1 MAPVASP
8 LIQSLETSSLP
19 SLPHVLLRVLDA
31 CNSNETSFS
40 AIAEIISKDAALSSK
55 VIGASSSAL
64 YGKPNKITAF
74 EQKLVMLGLDMVRT
88 IAISSSVYQ
97 VFSNISSSS
106 PEFDMKSFWGR
117 SLTSATLA
125 KLIAQETAYPH
136 PEEAYLTGLLLDVG
150 QLVLWSNF
158 PKQYATLSANVDDD
172 LQLMQRETEEIGS
185 NHCEVGA
192 WLVGSWHL
200 NSFMADAVLYH
211 HVLASRVTDAH
222 PLIRIAHVANSMSL
236 ANPGNEERLAD
247 GAALLG
253 ITLADSRRMI
263 TKARELVTKIAQT
276 LEIEIDTGTTGAAEA
291 GAAPEKPDQDKFHQ
305 KKMQLALEV
314 RDIALVDGIAL
325 GVTSA
330 PPSLDGILLAIQRS
344 LHILFGFQNI
354 IFFLRDQESGTLH
367 GKSLAS
373 QHELVNEMAIPPKRG
388 NSIVT
393 DVLLVR
399 SAYSSFVSGENGTLT
414 VLDDQIARLMQ
425 AEGFY
430 CQPMIAQDT
439 IVGSMLF
446 GLAKVQLP
454 QVEKQRK
461 LISMFAQ
468 QASQTLAAWHV
479 DNEQARRTEFEV
491 MSASRAKARQ
501 VVHEANNP
509 LSIIKNY
516 IKLLSVKLPQED
528 TVQGDLAIIREE
540 IDRVTKIIRQVTE
553 ATEAYANPLE
563 ELNVNGVIQD
573 LYKIF
578 FESLFAQH
586 QITVQTQLAPSLPNI
601 VADKD
606 KLKQVLINLMKNAA
620 EAMQEGGLLL
630 ISTRGEIIRDGNEYI
645 EISLVDN
652 GPGIPKHIMAD
663 LFKPVSSTKG
673 KGHAGL
679 GLLIVKNLVDELKGR
694 IFCQSNEI
702 SGTAFQILLPVT
714 AKVVLMDR

>member
-40 AIAEIISKDAALSSK
+40 AIAEIINKDAALSSK

-125 KLIAQETAYPH
+125 KLIAQETDYPH

-158 PKQYATLSANVDDD
+158 PKQYAMLSVGVVDD

-192 WLVGSWHL
+192 WLAGSWHL

-211 HVLASRVTDAH
+211 HVLASRVADAH

-236 ANPGNEERLAD
+236 VNPDDEEMLAD

-253 ITLADSRRMI
+253 ITPADSRRMI
-263 TKARELVTKIAQT
+263 AKARELVTKIALS
-276 LEIEIDTGTTGAAEA
+276 LEIEIDIGTGEDGAT
-291 GAAPEKPDQDKFHQ
+291 PEKPDQDKFHQ

-314 RDIALVDGIAL
+314 RDIALVDGIVL
-325 GVTSA
+325 GVTAA

-354 IFFLRDQESGTLH
+354 IFFLRDRESGALH
-367 GKSLAS
+367 GKSLAW
-373 QHELVNEMAIPPKRG
+373 QHDLVNEMVIPPKRG

-393 DVLLVR
+393 DVLFVR
-399 SAYSSFVSGENGTLT
+399 SAYSSFVSGDNGTLT

-430 CQPMIAQDT
+430 CQPLISQDT
-439 IVGSMLF
+439 LVGTMLF

-454 QVEKQRK
+454 HVEKQRK

-479 DNEQARRTEFEV
+479 DNEQVQRTEFEV
-491 MSASRAKARQ
+491 MTASRAKARQ

-553 ATEAYANPLE
+553 VTEVYASPLE
-563 ELNVNGVIQD
+563 ELNVNSVIQD

-586 QITVQTQLAPSLPNI
+586 QITAQTQLDPSLPSI
-601 VADKD
+601 VADRD

-620 EAMQEGGLLL
+620 ESMQEGGLLL
-630 ISTRGEIIRDGNEYI
+630 ISTRGKIIRDGNEYI

-663 LFKPVSSTKG
+663 LFKPVTSTKG

-702 SGTAFQILLPVT
+702 SGTAFQILLPVP

>member
-1 MAPVASP
+1 
-8 LIQSLETSSLP
+8 
-19 SLPHVLLRVLDA
+19 LPHVLLRVLDA

-40 AIAEIISKDAALSSK
+40 AIAEIISKDTALSSK

-74 EQKLVMLGLDMVRT
+74 EQKLIMLGLDMVRT

-125 KLIAQETAYPH
+125 KLLAQETDYPH

-158 PKQYATLSANVDDD
+158 PKQYATLSADVVDD

-200 NSFMADAVLYH
+200 NSFLADAVLYH

-236 ANPGNEERLAD
+236 ANPSDEEKLAD
-247 GAALLG
+247 AALLLG
-253 ITLADSRRMI
+253 ITLADSRRI
-263 TKARELVTKIAQT
+263 ISKARELVTKIAQS
-276 LEIEIDTGTTGAAEA
+276 LDIEIEIDTGTAGAPEA
-291 GAAPEKPDQDKFHQ
+291 GATSEKPDQDKLHQ
-305 KKMQLALEV
+305 KRMQLALEV

-325 GVTSA
+325 GVTAA
-330 PPSLDGILLAIQRS
+330 PPTLDGILLAIQRS

-354 IFFLRDQESGTLH
+354 IFFLRDRESGTLH

-373 QHELVNEMAIPPKRG
+373 QQELVNEMAIPPRRG

-393 DVLLVR
+393 DVLHVR
-399 SAYSSFVSGENGTLT
+399 SAYSSFVSAENGTLT

-430 CQPMIAQDT
+430 CQPLVAQDT
-439 IVGSMLF
+439 IVGTVLF

-479 DNEQARRTEFEV
+479 DNEQVQRTEFEAI
-491 MSASRAKARQ
+491 SASRAKARQ

-553 ATEAYANPLE
+553 VTEAYANPLE

-586 QITVQTQLAPSLPNI
+586 QIVVQTQLDPSLPNI
-601 VADKD
+601 VADRD

-620 EAMQEGGLLL
+620 EAMPEGGLLL
-630 ISTRGEIIRDGNEYI
+630 ISTRGNIIRDGNEYV
-645 EISLVDN
+645 EISIVDN
-652 GPGIPKHIMAD
+652 GPGIPRHIMAD

-679 GLLIVKNLVDELKGR
+679 GLMIVKNLVDELKGR

-702 SGTAFQILLPVT
+702 SGTAFQVLLPVT
-714 AKVVLMDR
+714 AAVVLTDR

>member
-1 MAPVASP
+1 MAPAASQ
-8 LIQSLETSSLP
+8 LIQGLETSNLP

-31 CNSNETSFS
+31 CNRNETSLR
-40 AIAEIISKDAALSSK
+40 AIAEIINKDTALSSK

-64 YGKPNKITAF
+64 FGKPNNITTF
-74 EQKLVMLGLDMVRT
+74 EQKLIMLGLDMVRT

-97 VFSNISSSS
+97 VFSNISSS
-106 PEFDMKSFWGR
+106 PEFDLKSFWGR

-125 KLIAQETAYPH
+125 KLIAQEIAYPH

-158 PKQYATLSANVDDD
+158 PKQYATLSADVVDDV
-172 LQLMQRETEEIGS
+172 QLMQRETEEIGS

-192 WLVGSWHL
+192 WLAGSWHL

-211 HVLASRVTDAH
+211 HVLAARVADAH
-222 PLIRIAHVANSMSL
+222 PLIRIAHVANSLSL
-236 ANPGNEERLAD
+236 ASPDDEERLAD
-247 GAALLG
+247 GSALLG
-253 ITLADSRRMI
+253 ITLEDSRRMMDAA
-263 TKARELVTKIAQT
+263 KGLVAEIAQS
-276 LEIEIDTGTTGAAEA
+276 LDIDIDTGAGVAEEGTTS
-291 GAAPEKPDQDKFHQ
+291 EKPDRDKFRQ
-305 KKMQLALEV
+305 KRMQLALEV

-344 LHILFGFQNI
+344 LYILFGFQNSV
-354 IFFLRDQESGTLH
+354 FFLRDRETGALH
-367 GKSLAS
+367 GKSLAW
-373 QHELVNEMAIPPKRG
+373 QQELVNEMVIPSKKG

-393 DVLLVR
+393 DVLFTR
-399 SAYSSFVSGENGTLT
+399 SADSSFASAGNGALS

-430 CQPMIAQDT
+430 CQPLIVQDVV
-439 IVGSMLF
+439 VGAMLF
-446 GLAKVQLP
+446 GLARVQLP
-454 QVEKQRK
+454 QAEKQRK

-468 QASQTLAAWHV
+468 QAAQTLAAWHV
-479 DNEQARRTEFEV
+479 ANEQVQRIEFEA
-491 MSASRAKARQ
+491 MSASRVKARQ
-501 VVHEANNP
+501 MVHEANNP

-516 IKLLSVKLPQED
+516 IKLLGVKLPQED
-528 TVQGDLAIIREE
+528 SAQGDLAIIREE
-540 IDRVTKIIRQVTE
+540 IDRVAKIIRQVSE
-553 ATEAYANPLE
+553 AAEAYANPLE
-563 ELNVNGVIQD
+563 ELSVNGVIQD

-578 FESLFAQH
+578 LEALFAQH
-586 QITVQTQLAPSLPNI
+586 HIAVQTQLDPSLPVI
-601 VADKD
+601 VTDRD

-620 EAMQEGGLLL
+620 EAMQEGGLLV
-630 ISTRGEIIRDGNEYI
+630 ISTRGNIIRDGNEYV

-652 GPGIPKHIMAD
+652 GPGIPSHIMAN

-679 GLLIVKNLVDELKGR
+679 GLSIVKNLVDELKGR

-714 AKVVLMDR
+714 ATVVLMDR

>member
-1 MAPVASP
+1 MAPATSQ
-8 LIQSLETSSLP
+8 LIQSLETSNLP

-31 CNSNETSFS
+31 CNRNETSLK
-40 AIAEIISKDAALSSK
+40 AIAEIINKDTALSSK
-55 VIGASSSAL
+55 VIGASSSTL
-64 YGKPNKITAF
+64 FGKPNNITTF
-74 EQKLVMLGLDMVRT
+74 EQKLIMLGLDMVRT

-97 VFSNISSSS
+97 VFSNFSSS
-106 PEFDMKSFWGR
+106 PEFDLKSFWNR
-117 SLTSATLA
+117 SLTAATLA
-125 KLIAQETAYPH
+125 KLIAQETSYPH

-158 PKQYATLSANVDDD
+158 PKQYATLSVDDVDD
-172 LQLMQRETEEIGS
+172 LHLMQRETEEIGS

-192 WLVGSWHL
+192 WLTGSWHL

-211 HVLASRVTDAH
+211 HESAARVTDAH
-222 PLIRIAHVANSMSL
+222 PLIRIAHVANSLSM
-236 ANPGNEERLAD
+236 ANPSDEESLAD

-253 ITLADSRRMI
+253 ITLEDSRRMI
-263 TKARELVTKIAQT
+263 GMARGLVIEIARS
-276 LEIEIDTGTTGAAEA
+276 LEIEIDTGTGATED
-291 GAAPEKPDQDKFHQ
+291 GATPEKPDRDKFRQ
-305 KKMQLALEV
+305 KRMQLALEV

-354 IFFLRDQESGTLH
+354 IFFLRDRESGTLH
-367 GKSLAS
+367 GKSLAW
-373 QHELVNEMAIPPKRG
+373 QHELVNEIAIPSKKG

-393 DVLLVR
+393 DVLLAR
-399 SAYSSFVSGENGTLT
+399 SAGSSFASGENGTLT
-414 VLDDQIARLMQ
+414 VLDDQIARVMQ

-430 CQPMIAQDT
+430 CQPLIAQDAV
-439 IVGSMLF
+439 VGAMLF
-446 GLAKVQLP
+446 GLARVQLP
-454 QVEKQRK
+454 QAEKQRK

-468 QASQTLAAWHV
+468 QAAQTLAAWHV
-479 DNEQARRTEFEV
+479 ANEQVQRIEFEV

-501 VVHEANNP
+501 IVHEASNP

-516 IKLLSVKLPQED
+516 IKLLGVKLPQED
-528 TVQGDLAIIREE
+528 PAQGDLAIIKEE
-540 IDRVTKIIRQVTE
+540 IDRVTRIIRQVSE
-553 ATEAYANPLE
+553 AAEAYANPLE

-573 LYKIF
+573 LCKIF
-578 FESLFAQH
+578 LEPLFAQH
-586 QITVQTQLAPSLPNI
+586 QIAVQTQLDPTLPNI
-601 VADKD
+601 LSDRD

-630 ISTRGEIIRDGNEYI
+630 ISTRGKIMRDGNEYI

-652 GPGIPKHIMAD
+652 GPGIPGHIMAD

-679 GLLIVKNLVDELKGR
+679 GLSIVKNLVDELKGR

-702 SGTAFQILLPVT
+702 SGTTYQILLPVT
-714 AKVVLMDR
+714 ATVVLMDR

>member
-1 MAPVASP
+1 MAPVASQ
-8 LIQSLETSSLP
+8 LIQSLETSNLP

-31 CNSNETSFS
+31 CNRNETSLK
-40 AIAEIISKDAALSSK
+40 AIAEIINKDTALSSK
-55 VIGASSSAL
+55 VIGAASSSL
-64 YGKPNKITAF
+64 FGKTNNITTF
-74 EQKLVMLGLDMVRT
+74 EQKLTMLGLDMVRT

-97 VFSNISSSS
+97 VFSNISSS
-106 PEFDMKSFWGR
+106 PEFDLKSFWGR

-125 KLIAQETAYPH
+125 KLLAKEIAYPH

-158 PKQYATLSANVDDD
+158 PKQYATLSADAVDD

-192 WLVGSWHL
+192 WLAGNWHL

-211 HVLASRVTDAH
+211 HEPAARVADAH
-222 PLIRIAHVANSMSL
+222 PLIRIAHVANSLSL
-236 ANPGNEERLAD
+236 ANPGDEERLAD

-253 ITLADSRRMI
+253 IALEDSRRMMD
-263 TKARELVTKIAQT
+263 KAKVLVTEIAQS
-276 LEIEIDTGTTGAAEA
+276 LEIEIDTGTGAMED
-291 GAAPEKPDQDKFHQ
+291 GATSDKPDRDRFRQ
-305 KKMQLALEV
+305 KRMQLALEV

-325 GVTSA
+325 GVTAA

-344 LHILFGFQNI
+344 LHILFGFQNCV
-354 IFFLRDQESGTLH
+354 FFLRDRVSGILH
-367 GKSLAS
+367 GKSLAW
-373 QHELVNEMAIPPKRG
+373 QQELVNEMAIPSKKG
-388 NSIVT
+388 NSVVT
-393 DVLLVR
+393 DMLLAK
-399 SAYSSFVSGENGTLT
+399 SAGSSFALGENGTLT

-425 AEGFY
+425 VEGFY
-430 CQPMIAQDT
+430 CQPMVAQDVV
-439 IVGSMLF
+439 VGAMLF
-446 GLAKVQLP
+446 GLARVQLP
-454 QVEKQRK
+454 QAEKQRK
-461 LISMFAQ
+461 LISMFAL
-468 QASQTLAAWHV
+468 QAAQTLAAWHV
-479 DNEQARRTEFEV
+479 ASEQVQRIEFEV

-501 VVHEANNP
+501 IVHEANNP

-516 IKLLSVKLPQED
+516 IKLLGVKLPQED
-528 TVQGDLAIIREE
+528 PAQGDLAIIKEE
-540 IDRVTKIIRQVTE
+540 IDRVTKIIRQVSE
-553 ATEAYANPLE
+553 AAEAYANPLE

-578 FESLFAQH
+578 LESLFAQH
-586 QITVQTQLAPSLPNI
+586 QIAVQTQLDPSLPVI
-601 VADKD
+601 VADRD

-630 ISTRGEIIRDGNEYI
+630 ISTRGKIMRDGNEYI

-652 GPGIPKHIMAD
+652 GPGIPGHIMAE

-679 GLLIVKNLVDELKGR
+679 GLSIVKNLVDELKGR

-714 AKVVLMDR
+714 ATVALMDR

>member
-1 MAPVASP
+1 MAPVASQ
-8 LIQSLETSSLP
+8 LIQSLETSNLP

-31 CNSNETSFS
+31 CNRNETSLRV
-40 AIAEIISKDAALSSK
+40 IADIINKDTALSSK

-64 YGKPNKITAF
+64 FGKPNNITTF
-74 EQKLVMLGLDMVRT
+74 EQKLIMLGLDMVRT

-97 VFSNISSSS
+97 VFSNISSS
-106 PEFDMKSFWGR
+106 PEFDLKSFWGR

-125 KLIAQETAYPH
+125 KLLAQEIAYPH

-158 PKQYATLSANVDDD
+158 PKQYATLSADAVDD
-172 LQLMQRETEEIGS
+172 LHLMQRETEEIGS

-192 WLVGSWHL
+192 WLAGSWHL

-211 HVLASRVTDAH
+211 HEAASRVIDAH
-222 PLIRIAHVANSMSL
+222 TLIRIAHVANSLSL
-236 ANPGNEERLAD
+236 ANPSDEERLAD

-253 ITLADSRRMI
+253 ISLEDSRRMMD
-263 TKARELVTKIAQT
+263 TARGLVTEIAQS
-276 LEIEIDTGTTGAAEA
+276 LEIDIDTGA
-291 GAAPEKPDQDKFHQ
+291 GATEEGATPEKPDRDKFRQ
-305 KKMQLALEV
+305 KRMQLALEV

-325 GVTSA
+325 GVTAA

-354 IFFLRDQESGTLH
+354 VFFLRDRETGTLH
-367 GKSLAS
+367 GKSLAW
-373 QHELVNEMAIPPKRG
+373 QQEMVNEMAIPSKKG

-393 DVLLVR
+393 DVLLAR
-399 SAYSSFVSGENGTLT
+399 SAGSSFAPGEDGAMT

-430 CQPMIAQDT
+430 CQPLIAQDT
-439 IVGSMLF
+439 VVGTMLF
-446 GLAKVQLP
+446 GLARVQLP

-468 QASQTLAAWHV
+468 QAAQTLAAWYV
-479 DNEQARRTEFEV
+479 ANEQVQRIEFEA

-501 VVHEANNP
+501 IVHEANNP

-516 IKLLSVKLPQED
+516 IKLLGVKLPQED
-528 TVQGDLAIIREE
+528 PAQGDLAIIKEE
-540 IDRVTKIIRQVTE
+540 IDRVARIIRQVSE
-553 ATEAYANPLE
+553 AAEAYSNPLE

-578 FESLFAQH
+578 LESLFAQR
-586 QITVQTQLAPSLPNI
+586 QIAVQTQLDPSLPNI
-601 VADKD
+601 VADRD

-620 EAMQEGGLLL
+620 EAMPEGGLLL
-630 ISTRGEIIRDGNEYI
+630 ISTRGKIMRDGNEYI

-652 GPGIPKHIMAD
+652 GPGIPGHIMAD

-679 GLLIVKNLVDELKGR
+679 GLSIVKNLVDELKGR

-702 SGTAFQILLPVT
+702 SGTAFQVLLPVT
-714 AKVVLMDR
+714 ATVVLMDR

>member
-1 MAPVASP
+1 M
-8 LIQSLETSSLP
+8 IQSLETSNLP

-31 CNSNETSFS
+31 CNRNETSLKV
-40 AIAEIISKDAALSSK
+40 IAEIINKDTALSSK

-64 YGKPNKITAF
+64 FGKPNNITTF
-74 EQKLVMLGLDMVRT
+74 EQKLTMLGLDMVRT

-97 VFSNISSSS
+97 VFSNISSS
-106 PEFDMKSFWGR
+106 PEFDLKSFWGR

-125 KLIAQETAYPH
+125 KLLAQEAAYPH

-158 PKQYATLSANVDDD
+158 PKQYATLSADAVDD

-192 WLVGSWHL
+192 WLAGSWHL

-211 HVLASRVTDAH
+211 HEPLARVADAH
-222 PLIRIAHVANSMSL
+222 PLIRIAHVANSLSL
-236 ANPGNEERLAD
+236 ANPGDEERLAD

-253 ITLADSRRMI
+253 ITLEDSRRMMD
-263 TKARELVTKIAQT
+263 KARGMVTEIAQS
-276 LEIEIDTGTTGAAEA
+276 LEIDIDTGATEDGAT
-291 GAAPEKPDQDKFHQ
+291 PEKPDRDRSRQ
-305 KKMQLALEV
+305 KRMQLALEV

-354 IFFLRDQESGTLH
+354 IFFLRDRETGILH
-367 GKSLAS
+367 GKSLAW
-373 QHELVNEMAIPPKRG
+373 QQELVNEMAIPAKKG

-393 DVLLVR
+393 DALLAR
-399 SAYSSFVSGENGTLT
+399 SAGSSFAPGENGALSL
-414 VLDDQIARLMQ
+414 LDDQIARLMQ
-425 AEGFY
+425 VEGFY
-430 CQPMIAQDT
+430 CQPLVAQDAV
-439 IVGSMLF
+439 VGAMLF

-468 QASQTLAAWHV
+468 QAAQTLAAWHV
-479 DNEQARRTEFEV
+479 ANEQVQRIELEV

-501 VVHEANNP
+501 IVHEANNP

-516 IKLLSVKLPQED
+516 IKLLGVKLPQED
-528 TVQGDLAIIREE
+528 PAQGDLAIIKEE
-540 IDRVTKIIRQVTE
+540 IDRVTRIIRQVSE
-553 ATEAYANPLE
+553 AAEAYANPLE

-578 FESLFAQH
+578 LEALFAQH
-586 QITVQTQLAPSLPNI
+586 QISVQTQLDPSLPNI
-601 VADKD
+601 VADRD

-620 EAMQEGGLLL
+620 EAMQAGGLLL
-630 ISTRGEIIRDGNEYI
+630 ISTRGKIMRDGNEYI

-652 GPGIPKHIMAD
+652 GPGIPVHIMAD
-663 LFKPVSSTKG
+663 LFKPVASTKG
-673 KGHAGL
+673 RGHAGL
-679 GLLIVKNLVDELKGR
+679 GLSIVKNLVDELKGR

-714 AKVVLMDR
+714 ATVVLMDR

>member
-1 MAPVASP
+1 M
-8 LIQSLETSSLP
+8 IQSLETSNLP

-31 CNSNETSFS
+31 CNRNETSLR
-40 AIAEIISKDAALSSK
+40 AIAEIINKDTALSSK

-64 YGKPNKITAF
+64 YGKPNKITTL
-74 EQKLVMLGLDMVRT
+74 EQKLVLLGLDMVRT

-97 VFSNISSSS
+97 VFSNIGSS
-106 PEFDMKSFWGR
+106 PEFDLKAFWGR

-158 PKQYATLSANVDDD
+158 PKQYATLSADAVDD
-172 LQLMQRETEEIGS
+172 LQLMRRETEEIGS

-192 WLVGSWHL
+192 WLAGSWHL

-211 HVLASRVTDAH
+211 HVLASRVADAH
-222 PLIRIAHVANSMSL
+222 PLIRIAHVASSLSL
-236 ANPGNEERLAD
+236 ANPGDEEGLAN
-247 GAALLG
+247 GTALLG
-253 ITLADSRRMI
+253 IAPEDSRRMI
-263 TKARELVTKIAQT
+263 ATARELVTEIAQS
-276 LEIEIDTGTTGAAEA
+276 LEIEIDTGTGAAED
-291 GAAPEKPDQDKFHQ
+291 GGTPEKPDLDKSRQ
-305 KKMQLALEV
+305 KRMQLALEV

-325 GVTSA
+325 GVAAA

-344 LHILFGFQNI
+344 LHILFGFQNSV
-354 IFFLRDQESGTLH
+354 FFLRDRESGTLH
-367 GKSLAS
+367 GKSLAW
-373 QHELVNEMAIPPKRG
+373 QQDLINEMAIPSKRG

-393 DVLLVR
+393 DVLLTR
-399 SAYSSFVSGENGTLT
+399 SADSSFAPGKNGTLT

-430 CQPMIAQDT
+430 CQPLVAQDT
-439 IVGSMLF
+439 VVGAMLF
-446 GLAKVQLP
+446 GLARVQLP

-468 QASQTLAAWHV
+468 QSAQALAAWHV
-479 DNEQARRTEFEV
+479 ANEQVQRIELETI
-491 MSASRAKARQ
+491 SASRARARQ
-501 VVHEANNP
+501 VVHEASNP
-509 LSIIKNY
+509 LSVIKNY
-516 IKLLSVKLPQED
+516 IKLLGVKLPQED
-528 TVQGDLAIIREE
+528 PAQGDLAIIKEE
-540 IDRVTKIIRQVTE
+540 IDRVTKIIRRASE
-553 ATEAYANPLE
+553 AAEAHANPPE

-573 LYKIF
+573 LYQIF
-578 FESLFAQH
+578 LESLFVQH
-586 QITVQTQLAPSLPNI
+586 QIAVQTRLDPSLPNV
-601 VADKD
+601 VADRD

-620 EAMQEGGLLL
+620 EAMPEGGLLL
-630 ISTRGEIIRDGNEYI
+630 ISTRGKIMRDGNEYI

-652 GPGIPKHIMAD
+652 GPGIPGHIMAD

-679 GLLIVKNLVDELKGR
+679 GLSIVKNLVDELKGR

-714 AKVVLMDR
+714 ATVVLMDR

>member
-1 MAPVASP
+1 M
-8 LIQSLETSSLP
+8 
-19 SLPHVLLRVLDA
+19 PHVLLRVLDA
-31 CNSNETSFS
+31 CNSNEASFS
-40 AIAEIISKDAALSSK
+40 AIAEIINKDAALSSK

-64 YGKPNKITAF
+64 YGRPNKITAF
-74 EQKLVMLGLDMVRT
+74 EQKLIMLGLDMVRT

-125 KLIAQETAYPH
+125 KLIAQETDYPH

-158 PKQYATLSANVDDD
+158 PKQYAMLSASVVDDF
-172 LQLMQRETEEIGS
+172 QLMQRETEEIGS

-192 WLVGSWHL
+192 WLAGSWQL

-236 ANPGNEERLAD
+236 VTPDDETLAD

-253 ITLADSRRMI
+253 ITLADSRRI
-263 TKARELVTKIAQT
+263 IAKARELVTQIALS
-276 LEIEIDTGTTGAAEA
+276 LEIEIDTGTGATEA
-291 GAAPEKPDQDKFHQ
+291 GATPEKPDQDKFHQ
-305 KKMQLALEV
+305 KRMQLAQEV

-325 GVTSA
+325 GVSA
-330 PPSLDGILLAIQRS
+330 ASSSLDGILLAIQRS

-354 IFFLRDQESGTLH
+354 IFFLRDRKSGTLH
-367 GKSLAS
+367 GKSLAW
-373 QHELVNEMAIPPKRG
+373 QHDLVNEMEIPPKRG

-430 CQPMIAQDT
+430 CQPLIAQDT
-439 IVGSMLF
+439 IVGAMLF

-479 DNEQARRTEFEV
+479 DNEQVQRTESEV

-553 ATEAYANPLE
+553 ATEAYASPLE

-578 FESLFAQH
+578 FESLFAQN
-586 QITVQTQLAPSLPNI
+586 QIVVQIQLDPSLPNI
-601 VADKD
+601 VADRD

-620 EAMQEGGLLL
+620 EAMREGGLLL
-630 ISTRGEIIRDGNEYI
+630 ISTRAKIIRDGNEYI
-645 EISLVDN
+645 EISLGDN
-652 GPGIPKHIMAD
+652 GPGIPRHILAD

-714 AKVVLMDR
+714 TKVVLMDR